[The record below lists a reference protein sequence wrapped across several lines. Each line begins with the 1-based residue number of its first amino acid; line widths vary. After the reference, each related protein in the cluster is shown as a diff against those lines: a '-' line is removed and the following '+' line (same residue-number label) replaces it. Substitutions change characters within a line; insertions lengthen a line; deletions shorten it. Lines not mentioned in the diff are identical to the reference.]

1 VKTWSF
7 GQIGHGPKLMR
18 NDFPAS
24 EIEWYPDATG
34 NEILAGYKQEIAE
47 ARIQL
52 RTSKVNPH
60 VVDRIFVINKL
71 FEMGLLHLFPELSE
85 LAMALKVR
93 QYNEAGEPVKR
104 QGENDPSHYCDGLEY
119 VIWKIVA
126 WDPDFADIYQTTLM
140 GRAAQ
145 KKKPTLKAVQVFSLP
160 GSRAIFNLPN
170 PGEGEIR

>member
-1 VKTWSF
+1 
-7 GQIGHGPKLMR
+7 
-18 NDFPAS
+18 
-24 EIEWYPDATG
+24 
-34 NEILAGYKQEIAE
+34 
-47 ARIQL
+47 
-52 RTSKVNPH
+52 
-60 VVDRIFVINKL
+60 
-71 FEMGLLHLFPELSE
+71 
-85 LAMALKVR
+85 VR